1 MAVRRDEETEQWR
14 YRKVVKLPDGRK
26 VRISGTPTLNT
37 KVEAERAE
45 RDHVQRTLYP
55 PPSPVRSKEVPTFEK
70 FVDEHWMPTYPAS
83 AGNRQSS
90 VEEKELHLRMHLKPA
105 LGHLRLDEIKG
116 EAVDRLFAGL
126 RKPRPIGKK
135 VEVGKKGEKGARTR
149 VLSPKTIKNI
159 RATLRRVL
167 ASAVEWEFIDKV
179 PALPKVKVPDRGWD
193 HFTGEESEKLIAAA
207 RDDAERALLM
217 FAVRTGARAGEQLA
231 LRWGD
236 IDWNKGEIAFRRSST
251 GGKVGPTKSGKERR
265 VPMTEGLAKA
275 LRKVKHLR
283 GDLVF
288 CRLDGKPLTIWQ
300 LHERLWSACRRAGLR
315 KIRWHDLRHSF
326 ASQLVTVG
334 VPIRRV
340 QDWLGHSTIA
350 MTMRYSHLAPGSGSE
365 LIQALDSPAAVAK
378 AWQREDSESQ
388 SSVISSS

>member
-55 PPSPVRSKEVPTFEK
+55 PPSPVRTKEVPTFEK

-83 AGNRQSS
+83 AGNRPSS

-116 EAVDRLFAGL
+116 EVVDRLFAGL
-126 RKPRPIGKK
+126 RKPRK
-135 VEVGKKGEKGARTR
+135 VGKTGDHTR
-149 VLSPKTIKNI
+149 VLAPKTIKNI

-207 RDDAERALLM
+207 RDDEDRALLM
-217 FAVRTGARAGEQLA
+217 FALRTGARAGEQLA
-231 LRWGD
+231 LRRGD
-236 IDWNKGEIAFRRSST
+236 IDWNKGEIVFRRSST
-251 GGKVGPTKSGKERR
+251 GGRVGPTKSGKERR
-265 VPMTEGLAKA
+265 VPMTAGLALA

-288 CRLDGKPLTIWQ
+288 CRLDGQPLTIWQ
-300 LHERLWSACRRAGLR
+300 LHERL
-315 KIRWHDLRHSF
+315 
-326 ASQLVTVG
+326 
-334 VPIRRV
+334 
-340 QDWLGHSTIA
+340 
-350 MTMRYSHLAPGSGSE
+350 
-365 LIQALDSPAAVAK
+365 
-378 AWQREDSESQ
+378 
-388 SSVISSS
+388 

>member
-1 MAVRRDEETEQWR
+1 MSKAASRRLEESMAVRRDEEGRWR

-45 RDHVQRTLYP
+45 CDHVHRTLYP
-55 PPSPVRSKEVPTFEK
+55 PPTPAQEKEVPTFET

-83 AGNRQSS
+83 VGNRPST
-90 VEEKELHLRMHLKPA
+90 VRGKEMELRVHLKPA
-105 LGHLRLDEIKG
+105 LGRLRLDEIKG
-116 EAVDRLFAGL
+116 EVVDRLFADL
-126 RKPRPIGKK
+126 RKPRP
-135 VEVGKKGEKGARTR
+135 VGKKGSR
-149 VLSPKTIKNI
+149 VLSPKSIKNI

-193 HFTGEESEKLIAAA
+193 HFATEESEKLIAAA
-207 RDDAERALLM
+207 RDDEERALLM
-217 FAVRTGARAGEQLA
+217 FALRTGARAGEQLA
-231 LRWGD
+231 LRWDD
-236 IDWNKGEIAFRRSST
+236 IDWHTREIVFRRSST
-251 GGKVGPTKSGKERR
+251 AGEVGPTKSGRERR
-265 VPMTEGLAKA
+265 VPMTEGLERA

-300 LHERLWSACRRAGLR
+300 LHERLWGACRRAGLR

-350 MTMRYSHLAPGSGSE
+350 MTMRYSHLAPGSGADI
-365 LIQALDSPAAVAK
+365 IQALEDPSAVAK
-378 AWQREDSESQ
+378 AWQTKTVKSESET
-388 SSVISSS
+388 ILAR

>member
-55 PPSPVRSKEVPTFEK
+55 PPSPVRTKEVPTFEK
-70 FVDEHWMPTYPAS
+70 FVNEHWMPTYPAS

-105 LGHLRLDEIKG
+105 LGHLRLDEIRG
-116 EAVDRLFAGL
+116 EVVDRLFAGL
-126 RKPRPIGKK
+126 RKPRPVGKK
-135 VEVGKKGEKGARTR
+135 VEVGKKGEKPVRMR
-149 VLSPKTIKNI
+149 VLAPKTIKNI

-179 PALPKVKVPDRGWD
+179 PALPKVKVPDREWD
-193 HFTGEESEKLIAAA
+193 FFTGEEGEKLIAVA
-207 RDDAERALLM
+207 RDDEERALLM
-217 FAVRTGARAGEQLA
+217 FALRTGARAGEQLA
-231 LRWGD
+231 LKWGD
-236 IDWNKGEIAFRRSST
+236 IDWHKVEIVFRRSST

-283 GDLVF
+283 GELVF
-288 CRLDGKPLTIWQ
+288 CRLDGQPLTIWQ
-300 LHERLWSACRRAGLR
+300 LHERLWSSCRRAGLR
-315 KIRWHDLRHSF
+315 EIRWHDLRHSF
-326 ASQLVTVG
+326 ASQLVMAG

-350 MTMRYSHLAPGSGSE
+350 MTMRYSHLAPGSGSD
-365 LIQALDSPAAVAK
+365 LIQALENPAAVATT
-378 AWQREDSESQ
+378 WQTKNTESQ
-388 SSVISSS
+388 SAATPRS

>member
-55 PPSPVRSKEVPTFEK
+55 PPIPVKAKEVPTFEK
-70 FVDEHWMPTYPAS
+70 FVDEHWMPTYRAS

-105 LGHLRLDEIKG
+105 LGHLRLDEIRG
-116 EAVDRLFAGL
+116 EVVDRLFAGL
-126 RKPRPIGKK
+126 RKPRP
-135 VEVGKKGEKGARTR
+135 VGKKGEVGKEGKNTR
-149 VLSPKTIKNI
+149 VLAPKTIKNI

-179 PALPKVKVPDRGWD
+179 PALPKVKVPDRDWD
-193 HFTGEESEKLIAAA
+193 HFTSEESDKLIAVA
-207 RDDAERALLM
+207 RDDEERALLM
-217 FAVRTGARAGEQLA
+217 FALRTGARAGEQLA

-236 IDWNKGEIAFRRSST
+236 IDWSKGEIVFRRSST
-251 GGKVGPTKSGKERR
+251 GGRVGPTKSGRERR
-265 VPMTEGLAKA
+265 VPMTGGLARS

-288 CRLDGKPLTIWQ
+288 CRLDGQPLTIWQ

-315 KIRWHDLRHSF
+315 EIRWHDLRHSF
-326 ASQLVTVG
+326 ASQLVTAG
-334 VPIRRV
+334 VRIRRV

-350 MTMRYSHLAPGSGSE
+350 MTMRYSHLAPGSGSD
-365 LIQALDSPAAVAK
+365 LIQALENPAAVATT
-378 AWQREDSESQ
+378 WQTKSSKSES
-388 SSVISSS
+388 VTSSSS